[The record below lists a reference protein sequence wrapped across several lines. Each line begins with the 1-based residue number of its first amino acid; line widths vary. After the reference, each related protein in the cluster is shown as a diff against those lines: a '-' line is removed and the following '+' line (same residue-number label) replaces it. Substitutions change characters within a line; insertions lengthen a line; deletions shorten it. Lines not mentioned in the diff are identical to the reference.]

1 MTLKQMAFI
10 KTVAYF
16 AIAFISFGALVVI
29 TNLVTPEILV
39 GAMLLGLLGVMFY
52 LLYNI
57 TLQKLKDQSKDQ

>member
-16 AIAFISFGALVVI
+16 AIAFASFGALVI
-29 TNLVTPEILV
+29 IDKFVTLEVLAGILLV
-39 GAMLLGLLGVMFY
+39 GTLGVMFY

-57 TLQKLKDQSKDQ
+57 TLQKLKDQGDK